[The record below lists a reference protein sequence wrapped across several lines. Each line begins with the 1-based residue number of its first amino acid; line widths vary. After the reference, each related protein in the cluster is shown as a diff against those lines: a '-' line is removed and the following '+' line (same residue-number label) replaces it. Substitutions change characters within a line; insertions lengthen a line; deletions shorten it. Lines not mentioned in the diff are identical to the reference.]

1 MKTSFLITTRVEIEH
16 GEFTTIDN
24 KAVTEAA
31 NAGAQ
36 ALANEL
42 VIINPVFGSK
52 SNRPAKRVTAT
63 PSRVVTCSNGHAH
76 DLSMAPWS
84 DANVRPEEAIGYAD

>member
-1 MKTSFLITTRVEIEH
+1 MEIEH

-24 KAVTEAA
+24 KAITEAA

-42 VIINPVFGSK
+42 VIINPVFGNK
-52 SNRPAKRVTAT
+52 GNKPAKRVTAR

-76 DLSMAPWS
+76 DFSMAPWS
-84 DANVRPEEAIGYAD
+84 NANVRPEQATGYAD